1 VTGSTNETKS
11 EERKQLMQTSII
23 LAHFGGHG
31 AIGALGVVLL
41 FVALAMVLLV
51 CREEKS
57 SKK

>member
-1 VTGSTNETKS
+1 ME
-11 EERKQLMQTSII
+11 TSII

-31 AIGALGVVLL
+31 AVAALDVALL

-51 CREEKS
+51 CLEEKG